1 MNEIQTFNFE
11 KEKVRTFIINN
22 QPFFVAKDVA
32 EIIGTAIRIK
42 LFEKR

>member
-22 QPFFVAKDVA
+22 QPFLLL
-32 EIIGTAIRIK
+32 RM
-42 LFEKR
+42 